1 MPVIKVNKVVDLPL
15 AGIRRLMKKAGAERV
30 TKEAVET
37 LRDITEQF
45 VIRIAKL
52 AVEFAESQQR
62 KSLMKEDI
70 IRAIKVLSYGL
81 STE

>member
-1 MPVIKVNKVVDLPL
+1 VPVIKVNKVVDLPL